1 MSQVVVVTG
10 ATGRVGSELV
20 RRLREKGV
28 RVRAVARHADR
39 LNALGNG
46 VEAHAGSLE
55 DVAFLTR
62 ALTGADVLFA
72 MVPPSYGET
81 DFRAY
86 QRRVADSIAAAVAAA
101 RVSRVVTL
109 SSVGADR
116 DGGNGPIA
124 GLHDLEK
131 RIESIP
137 GVHVVHLRP
146 TFFMENE
153 LNTVGLIKSA
163 GITGSPLKAEK
174 AIPMI
179 ATRDIAEVAASL
191 LAPATFTGRSVRE
204 LLGPRDYS
212 PRETARILGTAVGR
226 PELPFVEFS
235 YDDTKKALVGAGMSD
250 DVARLFVEM
259 YEGFN
264 EDRVRPVQGRGPA
277 TTTPTALDTFAREVF
292 APAFQA

>member
-1 MSQVVVVTG
+1 MSQVVTVTG
-10 ATGRVGSELV
+10 ATGRVGRQLV
-20 RRLREKGV
+20 RRLRDQGV
-28 RVRAVARHADR
+28 RVRAVARHADG
-39 LNALGNG
+39 LSALGDG
-46 VEAHAGSLE
+46 IEAHAGSLE
-55 DVAFLTR
+55 DTAFLTQ
-62 ALTGADVLFA
+62 AFAGADAVFA
-72 MVPPSYGET
+72 MVPPSYGER

-86 QRRVADSIAAAVAAA
+86 QRRVGDSIAAAVAAA

-109 SSVGADR
+109 SSIGADR

-124 GLHDLEK
+124 GLYDLEK
-131 RIESIP
+131 RIEAVA

-163 GITGSPLKAEK
+163 GITGSALKAEN

-179 ATRDIAEVAASL
+179 ATRDIAEAAASL

-212 PRETARILGTAVGR
+212 PRETARILGAAIGR

-264 EDRVRPVQGRGPA
+264 EGRVRTVQGRGPA
-277 TTTPTALDTFAREVF
+277 TTTPTSLDTFAKEVF
-292 APAFQA
+292 APAFGA